1 MIFLL
6 TPITCNLQPLKI
18 LIEPALEYD
27 SGGGAVNYSLV
38 FLLFLFAHVRGKLL
52 RLHAGVRFVLRMD
65 FHSRKAQRQILDK
78 GLHHHVLA
86 ILAAIRVVWHPDDKF
101 VNLVEAHEL
110 VQALEQVRRLLVYRL
125 ARKRHFELGIA
136 KSDPDTM
143 LSVIQSQ
150 IIHAPKYR
158 IRTLNIAFFHS
169 FFYLCAE
176 N

>member
-1 MIFLL
+1 
-6 TPITCNLQPLKI
+6 
-18 LIEPALEYD
+18 
-27 SGGGAVNYSLV
+27 
-38 FLLFLFAHVRGKLL
+38 
-52 RLHAGVRFVLRMD
+52 MD
-65 FHSRKAQRQILDK
+65 FHPREAERQILDK
-78 GLHHHVLA
+78 SLHHHVFA
-86 ILAAIRVVWHPDDKF
+86 ILAAIRMVWHPDDKF

-110 VQALEQVRRLLVYRL
+110 VQAFEQVRRLLVNSL
-125 ARKRHFELGIA
+125 ARKRHFEFGIA

-150 IIHAPKYR
+150 VIHAPKYR

>member
-1 MIFLL
+1 MILIL

-18 LIEPALEYD
+18 FIEPALEYD
-27 SGGGAVNYSLV
+27 GSGGAVDNSLV
-38 FLLFLFAHVRGKLL
+38 LLLFLFAHVRGELL
-52 RLHAGVRFVLRMD
+52 RLHTGVRFILRMD
-65 FHSRKAQRQILDK
+65 FHSRESQCQILDK

-86 ILAAIRVVWHPDDKF
+86 VLAAIRVVWHPDDKF

-110 VQALEQVRRLLVYRL
+110 VQALEQVRRLLVDRL
-125 ARKRHFELGIA
+125 ARKRHLELGIA

-150 IIHAPKYR
+150 VIHAPKYR
-158 IRTLNIAFFHS
+158 IRTLNIAFFRS